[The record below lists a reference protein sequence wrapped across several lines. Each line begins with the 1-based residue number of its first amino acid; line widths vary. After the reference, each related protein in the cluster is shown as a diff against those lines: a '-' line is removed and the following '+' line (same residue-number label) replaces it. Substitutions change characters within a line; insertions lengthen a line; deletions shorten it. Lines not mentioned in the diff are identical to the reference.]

1 MERLFKKLPLLVS
14 IVLVLTL
21 FSSGLVG
28 CVTKTVTVSPSTT
41 NASAAAL
48 TVVKGT
54 QTKTLTIADIEALSV
69 ISDST
74 GDITSS
80 GTIEGPYQY
89 KGVALT
95 DILKS
100 VGGITADEAVRISA
114 KDGYSMT
121 MSYNQVVKGTEFP
134 TYDSTTGKEVPPAP
148 TITVFIDYEK
158 DGEPLD
164 DTVGP
169 LRLGIMAPGQ
179 LTDGHWWVKWTQ
191 KIEVIAL
198 QQSWTLNDVGTITEN
213 ISKSD
218 FEAGCAP
225 GCHGVSWT
233 DAQGHVWLG
242 EPLWLLAAYVTP
254 TDPTNPMGQFNTT
267 IWNQGFEIH
276 VANSNG
282 DIVMFTAAD
291 VEKNDNIIVAYE
303 KDGQPLSTTQWPLA
317 LVGSSVDS
325 QHQISMINKIKL
337 VFPSTS
343 ITPAV
348 STGTTGTG
356 Q

>member
-1 MERLFKKLPLLVS
+1 MKRSVKKSPLLIGVMLVLALLVS
-14 IVLVLTL
+14 
-21 FSSGLVG
+21 GLAG

-41 NASAAAL
+41 NAETAAL
-48 TVVKGT
+48 TVINGT
-54 QTKTLTIADIEALSV
+54 QTKTLTMADIEALPV

-179 LTDGHWWVKWTQ
+179 LTDGHWWVKWAQ

-242 EPLWLLAAYVTP
+242 EPLWLSGCLCY
-254 TDPTNPMGQFNTT
+254 
-267 IWNQGFEIH
+267 
-276 VANSNG
+276 S
-282 DIVMFTAAD
+282 
-291 VEKNDNIIVAYE
+291 YR
-303 KDGQPLSTTQWPLA
+303 SY
-317 LVGSSVDS
+317 
-325 QHQISMINKIKL
+325 
-337 VFPSTS
+337 
-343 ITPAV
+343 
-348 STGTTGTG
+348 
-356 Q
+356 